1 MPGEVSAILG
11 ALPFPTPLGRSVDLA
26 PHDPVSRAEICL
38 PPSACQFAGMEPA
51 PGGKRATRTVLGVAH
66 ERADDYK
73 TDPAGTPGD
82 ASHAA

>member
-1 MPGEVSAILG
+1 
-11 ALPFPTPLGRSVDLA
+11 
-26 PHDPVSRAEICL
+26 
-38 PPSACQFAGMEPA
+38 MEPA
-51 PGGKRATRTVLGVAH
+51 RGGNLAALDRDGASLVVH